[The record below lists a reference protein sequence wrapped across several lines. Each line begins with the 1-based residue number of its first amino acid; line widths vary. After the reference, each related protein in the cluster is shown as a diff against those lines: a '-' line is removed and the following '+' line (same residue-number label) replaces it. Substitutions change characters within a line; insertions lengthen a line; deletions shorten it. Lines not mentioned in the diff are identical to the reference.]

1 MTVELC
7 PVCHGN
13 GLVPAGFYSTYGNN
27 PYNTVLN
34 EVAPEKCRSCDGKGY
49 IVVDIEHYE
58 PKNTAGENG

>member
-7 PVCHGN
+7 PVCEGR
-13 GLVPAGFYSTYGNN
+13 GLVKAGFYFTSGN
-27 PYNTVLN
+27 PYLVLTGDS
-34 EVAPEKCRSCDGKGY
+34 PEKCRSCDGKGY